1 MEEPVRLWSSGPDGL
16 EPVNVV
22 HLDPVISNGLERHRP
37 SGYASETAGLLSANR
52 NMLIA
57 IVALAIALSASMYV
71 NYLDRKS
78 WRSAKVNFVGIQR
91 DGSLVTLDAEMF
103 KFPVTDATLR
113 SALIN
118 FSRRHMERVKS
129 RVVEDYASS
138 EGFLDKPLK
147 SRLRPH
153 NLVNIKAVREGLAE
167 EVQIKVLSVS
177 LRNVSTGCE
186 HAACGASIIVKKT
199 MNHGSTER
207 TAESMVELS
216 FVLRPKEVTDREVQ
230 AQNPMGLVIT
240 DFREYPYFE
249 PDDTPTMTPRETAN
263 N

>member
-1 MEEPVRLWSSGPDGL
+1 MEEPVL
-16 EPVNVV
+16 
-22 HLDPVISNGLERHRP
+22 SNGLERHRP
-37 SGYASETAGLLSANR
+37 TGYASETAGLLSANR

-57 IVALAIALSASMYV
+57 IVMLAIALTGSLYV
-71 NYLDRKS
+71 NYLDRVS
-78 WRSAKVNFVGIQR
+78 WRNAKVYFTGISP
-91 DGSLVTLDAEMF
+91 DGSLVTLDAKMF
-103 KFPVTDATLR
+103 SFPVTDATLR

-118 FSRRHMERVKS
+118 FARHHMERVKG

-153 NLVNIKAVREGLAE
+153 NMVNIKAVREGLAE
-167 EVQIKVLSVS
+167 EVQVKVLSVS
-177 LRNVSTGCE
+177 LRNVASGCE
-186 HAACGASIIVKKT
+186 HTPCGASIIVKKT

-249 PDDTPTMTPRETAN
+249 PDDAPAMTPREAASN
-263 N
+263 